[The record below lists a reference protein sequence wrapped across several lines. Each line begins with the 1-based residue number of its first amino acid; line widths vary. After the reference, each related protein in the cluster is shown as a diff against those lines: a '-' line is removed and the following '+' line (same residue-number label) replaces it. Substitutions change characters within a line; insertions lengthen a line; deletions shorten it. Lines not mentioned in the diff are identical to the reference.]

1 MKQVDLD
8 GSEHYSN
15 FVEVHWGASQ
25 MVVYQN
31 YPNPLMIGTPLAPV
45 VSGSFNPLGD
55 APTDFVVPAPATR
68 FTYELPDQDVVSI
81 KIYNMNGKFV
91 ANASTSAS
99 GGQPVA
105 NLSQSGGTQDA
116 YWDGH
121 EQNGSVAPSGAYI
134 YVIESQQSG
143 SFTGKLMLFSN

>member
-1 MKQVDLD
+1 
-8 GSEHYSN
+8 
-15 FVEVHWGASQ
+15 

-45 VSGSFNPLGD
+45 VGGSFNPLGD

-81 KIYNMNGKFV
+81 KIYNMDGKFV

-99 GGQPVA
+99 GGQPLRIFRNPA
-105 NLSQSGGTQDA
+105 ASRTPGGMGT
-116 YWDGH
+116 
-121 EQNGSVAPSGAYI
+121 SKMAPSLRVARIFTSSSRSSPVRSRGSWCCFRI
-134 YVIESQQSG
+134 KVRTIIHVIRVMG
-143 SFTGKLMLFSN
+143 NDGF